1 MAGESGLPDD
11 QVEFVLRI
19 WLEEG
24 NGASFW
30 RGSVEEIESSLVS
43 HFQDGR
49 ALLRFR
55 TPAWSP
61 AMASRWLAAQRD
73 PTPEKDDWAREKVKR
88 LGNNHSATDP
98 LVFPGESRSR
108 YRRRTKSW
116 SLVVSPACMSAACD
130 CPRLRRAGPARLV
143 RILFASRHP

>member
-1 MAGESGLPDD
+1 MAGELGLPDE

-49 ALLRFR
+49 ALLRF
-55 TPAWSP
+55 
-61 AMASRWLAAQRD
+61 L
-73 PTPEKDDWAREKVKR
+73 
-88 LGNNHSATDP
+88 N
-98 LVFPGESRSR
+98 
-108 YRRRTKSW
+108 
-116 SLVVSPACMSAACD
+116 
-130 CPRLRRAGPARLV
+130 ARLV
-143 RILFASRHP
+143 ARNGIALARGPAGGECQ